1 MEPRKRWISPWEL
14 IPELL
19 AAMEQGQI
27 VSLTI
32 SGNSMTPFLVSGRD
46 TVFLGRVELPL
57 KTGDMVLYQR
67 RTGQYVLH
75 RICDRRGETYQLV
88 GDAQTAVEEGI
99 CREQILARV
108 VGLRRKGKLQGP
120 GSFWWEFFRLVW
132 VRMIPLRPGVM
143 KLYRMLNRK

>member
-1 MEPRKRWISPWEL
+1 MEPRKRCISPEEL

-19 AAMEQGQI
+19 AAMEQGQV

-67 RTGQYVLH
+67 RTGKYVLH
-75 RICDRRGETYQLV
+75 RICGRRRGTYRLV

-108 VGLRRKGKLQGP
+108 VGLQRKGTLQGP
-120 GSFWWEFFRLVW
+120 GSFWWEFFRLIW
-132 VRMIPLRPGVM
+132 VRMIPLRPGMM
-143 KLYRMLNRK
+143 KLYRVLKRK